1 MNITRYMTNLFIKKQ
16 KNTVEIDNELEKEID
31 TLKQLINTI
40 KKNTEITYE
49 EIDKVKKIRD
59 ELKRQ
64 YDANYKFP
72 ICLKNGEIDLRE
84 LNLRELNLR
93 ELNLRELDLR
103 EIDD

>member
-1 MNITRYMTNLFIKKQ
+1 MNITNYVLNLLRKKQ
-16 KNTVEIDNELEKEID
+16 KNTVEIDNELEKEILI
-31 TLKQLINTI
+31 LKQLINTI

-64 YDANYKFP
+64 YYANYKYS
-72 ICLKNGEIDLRE
+72 ICSINEELDLSKINLCEIDLPVI
-84 LNLRELNLR
+84 
-93 ELNLRELDLR
+93 DLR

>member
-1 MNITRYMTNLFIKKQ
+1 MNITRYLTNLFIKKPI
-16 KNTVEIDNELEKEID
+16 EIDDELERDID

-40 KKNTEITYE
+40 KKNTKITYE

>member
-1 MNITRYMTNLFIKKQ
+1 MTNLFIKKQ